1 MSPSEIASL
10 IAAGGFVLLV
20 LFLAVPIL
28 KLGKLIDRSSDS
40 LVQMTDELTPLV
52 SELTVTLEETNR
64 QLKKFD
70 GISTDVA
77 QVTKSFASMVAI
89 FSAYGVSFLETFSF
103 CFSCSAF
110 YAFNGMKKHIF
121 QIAIFKSIRLM
132 HENFKQY
139 VFDNQVKL

>member
-10 IAAGGFVLLV
+10 LAAGGFVLLV

-28 KLGKLIDRSSDS
+28 KLGKLIDRSSES
-40 LVQMTDELTPLV
+40 LVQMADELTPLV

-89 FSAYGVSFLETFSF
+89 FSSSIGGPMA
-103 CFSCSAF
+103 
-110 YAFNGMKKHIF
+110 K
-121 QIAIFKSIRLM
+121 IAGFAEIVR
-132 HENFKQY
+132 
-139 VFDNQVKL
+139 KLVGKRK